1 MERPFTIHYSDRVVH
16 GKTQEDWVNAPSD
29 DVQVVV
35 EWRLPVHALG
45 EWKYAG
51 VTDRV
56 LWTGEDTYDPFG
68 WGVKYGRWMYDYD
81 YHQLWEVA
89 AHGR

>member
-1 MERPFTIHYSDRVVH
+1 MFTIYYSDHVAH
-16 GKTQEDWVNAPSD
+16 GVTADDWRALPNE

-35 EWRLPVHALG
+35 EWRAPVQEAG
-45 EWKYAG
+45 ELIYAG

-68 WGVKYGRWMYDYD
+68 WGVKRGRWMYDYD
-81 YHQLWEVA
+81 YRQLWERA
-89 AHGR
+89 AHGC